1 MILASKSPR
10 RKEILE
16 NMGFSIE
23 IISKDIEE
31 MSGKE
36 EVTEKI
42 KDIAYKKVMAVA
54 KEYTTEYVVGA
65 DTIVEVDGEIL
76 GKPRDKAEACQM
88 LEKLSGRSH
97 NVVTAFSL
105 INIEKGISV
114 KECSTTKVYFKN
126 LTREDI
132 EWYIS
137 TEEPMDKAGAYGI
150 QGKGSAF
157 VERIEGDFFTVMG
170 FPIQKFIEILKS
182 LGIELKDIERI

>member
-31 MSGKE
+31 VSDKE

-42 KDIAYKKVMAVA
+42 RDIAYKKVMAVA
-54 KEYTTEYVVGA
+54 KDYTAEYVVGA

-114 KECSTTKVYFKN
+114 KECSITKVYFKN

-137 TEEPMDKAGAYGI
+137 SEEPMDKAGAYGI

>member
-31 MSGKE
+31 VSGKE

-54 KEYTTEYVVGA
+54 KEYTAEYVVGA